1 MGAKTWRGRRQARM
15 ADAAAR
21 AAAEG
26 TAAALRA
33 VKTAAAHPVPAKTS
47 SRVRE
52 RRLATLA
59 ADDAPP
65 ALAGARPSAAPAAPP
80 ATLRHTLRDLVRAPD
95 APLASLRSPAR
106 RVGARP
112 ARLERLSAATTPPR
126 AGAENTPPPPDVEP
140 RRRQKSLLAKTAGA
154 APRDPSASV
163 PEPTRPEP
171 AALEAVAAD
180 ALASLGATPADGL
193 RPTAPA
199 PASARA
205 DGGSKKKR
213 TPSPPSEGGGGA
225 PDPPPRAP
233 PPAFFGTPS
242 SGPPETRPGPT
253 RAEEA
258 LGAPPGFLKRKAS
271 PVSAAEAERVSLEL
285 AEHRRQRRDVSL
297 ELAEH
302 RRQRRDVSLELA
314 SLGAALD
321 AEKGRVATLTAMLR
335 EQARGFD
342 AESDAHRA
350 SLRRAAAEL
359 EATRQRLA
367 AREEDAA
374 DLTEALGA
382 ATRERAGAAWRL
394 AARAGLERRRT
405 LETRA
410 KLRRVVADHARE
422 MRCALA
428 TIDRVADKADAA
440 RARPAPPRGERREE
454 EALEPEGWSAA
465 WAWVAEAARPT
476 IADEDAETPDAV
488 TPNSDV
494 ATPPSDAEGTVHVE
508 AAVRRV
514 APSPSPRVGVDA
526 ATSPPPAAR
535 RSRRGDEPS
544 AFESEVRM
552 ETLRAELAGSVAAE
566 LRRELE
572 PETRATLRD
581 AVAAELRAELAGPV
595 AAELRKSLRA
605 ELAGSVAEEL
615 RESLRAEAAAEA
627 EAEAA
632 TLGSF
637 ARMAK
642 IGLAREKTSSFSAVS
657 GGFAGLATPG
667 VPSLRVSSPP
677 AATCPS
683 GARATSAARRP
694 APTPLRGTRATPARR
709 GSRAPPLEKNVSHLS
724 RLALQTVEAA
734 AHARSRLNP
743 LRGANVTE
751 LVAMHEAYAARLATR
766 ASHELDH
773 VRHLAEDFAEDFA
786 ASVFSPEAKGRASE
800 PLPLATR
807 GVGDAATTERPA
819 AVAAVV
825 VPPTSPATAA
835 RKETPQP
842 PREPPR
848 ERSMWELWYR

>member
-65 ALAGARPSAAPAAPP
+65 ALAGARPSAAPVAPP

-126 AGAENTPPPPDVEP
+126 AGAENTPPPPDDEP
-140 RRRQKSLLAKTAGA
+140 RRRQKSLLAKTAAA

-180 ALASLGATPADGL
+180 VLASLGATPADGP

-242 SGPPETRPGPT
+242 SGLPETRSGPT

-297 ELAEH
+297 ELA
-302 RRQRRDVSLELA
+302 
-314 SLGAALD
+314 SLGAALE

-342 AESDAHRA
+342 AESNAHRA

-359 EATRQRLA
+359 EATRRRLA

-382 ATRERAGAAWRL
+382 ATRKRAGAAWRL

-454 EALEPEGWSAA
+454 EAHEPEGWSAA

-476 IADEDAETPDAV
+476 IADEDAATPDAA
-488 TPNSDV
+488 TSPSDV

-526 ATSPPPAAR
+526 ATSPLPAAR
-535 RSRRGDEPS
+535 RNRRGDEPS
-544 AFESEVRM
+544 AFESEVRA

-595 AAELRKSLRA
+595 AEELRESLRA
-605 ELAGSVAEEL
+605 ELAGPVAEDL

-627 EAEAA
+627 EAEAG

-657 GGFAGLATPG
+657 GGLAGLAPPG

-800 PLPLATR
+800 PSPLATR

>member
-1 MGAKTWRGRRQARM
+1 M
-15 ADAAAR
+15 
-21 AAAEG
+21 E
-26 TAAALRA
+26 
-33 VKTAAAHPVPAKTS
+33 
-47 SRVRE
+47 
-52 RRLATLA
+52 
-59 ADDAPP
+59 
-65 ALAGARPSAAPAAPP
+65 
-80 ATLRHTLRDLVRAPD
+80 
-95 APLASLRSPAR
+95 
-106 RVGARP
+106 
-112 ARLERLSAATTPPR
+112 
-126 AGAENTPPPPDVEP
+126 
-140 RRRQKSLLAKTAGA
+140 
-154 APRDPSASV
+154 
-163 PEPTRPEP
+163 
-171 AALEAVAAD
+171 
-180 ALASLGATPADGL
+180 
-193 RPTAPA
+193 
-199 PASARA
+199 
-205 DGGSKKKR
+205 
-213 TPSPPSEGGGGA
+213 
-225 PDPPPRAP
+225 
-233 PPAFFGTPS
+233 
-242 SGPPETRPGPT
+242 
-253 RAEEA
+253 
-258 LGAPPGFLKRKAS
+258 
-271 PVSAAEAERVSLEL
+271 
-285 AEHRRQRRDVSL
+285 
-297 ELAEH
+297 
-302 RRQRRDVSLELA
+302 
-314 SLGAALD
+314 

-440 RARPAPPRGERREE
+440 RARPAPPAASGGKRRRSSPKGGRPRGR
-454 EALEPEGWSAA
+454 G
-465 WAWVAEAARPT
+465 
-476 IADEDAETPDAV
+476 
-488 TPNSDV
+488 
-494 ATPPSDAEGTVHVE
+494 
-508 AAVRRV
+508 
-514 APSPSPRVGVDA
+514 SPRRRG
-526 ATSPPPAAR
+526 R
-535 RSRRGDEPS
+535 RSRTKTPRRQTSRRRPPTSRRRPPMPRERS
-544 AFESEVRM
+544 
-552 ETLRAELAGSVAAE
+552 TWKLRYDGWRLR
-566 LRRELE
+566 LRRASASTRRRRRL
-572 PETRATLRD
+572 PPRDETVAEMSRRRSSRRFAWRPFARSSRVRSPRSSGASSSPRRARRRD

-667 VPSLRVSSPP
+667 VRSLRVSSPP

-800 PLPLATR
+800 PSPLATR